1 MQWSAAIRSMRK
13 VDCALEPLSAI
24 MNSKPSDANS
34 GPQTGRTAESPLE
47 IPARG
52 WKQVAVRTWKQ
63 SSEDNVG
70 LVAAGV
76 AFYGFLALVP
86 LLGATVL
93 TYGII
98 ADPQTVIGNV
108 KSLTGIMPKDAAKLI
123 GDELM
128 SVVETSGSKKGLG
141 LLLAIAVALFGA
153 RNAAGSVITA
163 LNIAYE
169 EEESR
174 GFLRV
179 NLLSLAITA
188 TAVVMAVLAM
198 LAITALGYLE
208 KLFPG
213 APALVLAVGKAVA
226 YLALLLGAAAAAATL
241 YRYGPDRKRARW
253 SWITPGTIFA
263 GVGWLVLAFG
273 FGFYVSK
280 FGNYN
285 KTYGSLATVVILVT
299 WMYLS
304 AYVFLFGA
312 ELNSELEHQT
322 EKDTTAGEQK
332 PIGQRDAWSAD
343 HVAGSNQPSKPS
355 DGDVS
360 PPHPGGE
367 KPPSIGPA
375 HAPVRPPRSRE
386 HPYVASRVIAHVSHS
401 AGGGKVGLI
410 SSVLTTLGL
419 SMLRRKGRG
428 AAGAAI
434 LTTAVGL
441 SLLKRE
447 D

>member
-1 MQWSAAIRSMRK
+1 MTAATAQAK
-13 VDCALEPLSAI
+13 
-24 MNSKPSDANS
+24 DANS
-34 GPQTGRTAESPLE
+34 GPATGRTADSPLQ

-52 WKQVAVRTWKQ
+52 WKQVVTRTWKQ

-98 ADPQTVIGNV
+98 ADPQTVVSNV
-108 KSLTGIMPKDAAKLI
+108 RSLTSVMPQDAAKLI
-123 GDELM
+123 GEQLM
-128 SVVETSGSKKGLG
+128 GVVHTSGGKKGLG
-141 LLLAIAVALFGA
+141 LVLAIGVALFGA
-153 RNAAGSVITA
+153 RNAAGSIITA

-169 EEESR
+169 QEESR
-174 GFLRV
+174 GFLKV

-188 TAVVMAVLAM
+188 GAVAIAVVAL

-208 KLFPG
+208 KLFPH
-213 APALVLAVGKAVA
+213 APAIVLGLGKLLSYV
-226 YLALLLGAAAAAATL
+226 LLLFGAAAAAATL
-241 YRYGPDRKRARW
+241 YRYGPDRDRAKW
-253 SWITPGTIFA
+253 EWITPGTAFA
-263 GVGWLVLAFG
+263 ALVWLILTFG
-273 FGFYVSK
+273 FGFYVAH

-322 EKDTTAGEQK
+322 EKDTTAGAAK
-332 PIGQRDAWSAD
+332 PLGDRGAWSAD
-343 HVAGSNQPSKPS
+343 HVAGTDEPSKPS
-355 DGDVS
+355 GGDVS
-360 PPHPGGE
+360 PPKEGE
-367 KPPSIGPA
+367 HA
-375 HAPVRPPRSRE
+375 HEQQPPVRREPSRIGD
-386 HPYVASRVIAHVSHS
+386 YVAGRVANRAGAIAGMRSVGMVSAILS
-401 AGGGKVGLI
+401 TA
-410 SSVLTTLGL
+410 GL
-419 SMLRRKGRG
+419 SLLRKRGKGG
-428 AAGAAI
+428 AGAA
-434 LTTAVGL
+434 LVAAAAGL
-441 SLLKRE
+441 SLLKRR